1 MGSHL
6 EVLWAHF
13 SVHTSNFNW
22 FLKIFSLMKS
32 GSTLLGWDDS
42 SVIRSL
48 RYYRYM
54 WTVDYGTGTSLI
66 TRSNFSFPG
75 LLGSSL
81 FLDV

>member
-22 FLKIFSLMKS
+22 FFKILSLMNN

-42 SVIRSL
+42 PTNAVWL
-48 RYYRYM
+48 GY
-54 WTVDYGTGTSLI
+54 TVEPSPTVTSLLQVYMDC
-66 TRSNFSFPG
+66 RLWNWNLP
-75 LLGSSL
+75 
-81 FLDV
+81 DNWK